1 MALSRYHWRDFGAV
15 GTLRFMAP
23 LLEAPDAPLGDL
35 ITPTYQCNV
44 LLMPTLAPVCLWLWQ
59 LQGSSLWEAPANHIA
74 RPLAKA

>member
-1 MALSRYHWRDFGAV
+1 
-15 GTLRFMAP
+15 MAP

-35 ITPTYQCNV
+35 VTLTYQCNV

-59 LQGSSLWEAPANHIA
+59 LQGSSLWEAPANDIA